1 MKKNITMF
9 LLTLLMTTTCFSQTI
24 LTETKKDSTVLITS
38 EQLKRTNLIFV
49 EQEAPLKSNS
59 FLSKQLFNYKL
70 SNDLLLKTDSIR
82 KIEIDNYKLLTES
95 FNSKINTLNKKIK
108 QKDKVILTLKI
119 GGITVSSGLLLWL
132 LLK

>member
-9 LLTLLMTTTCFSQTI
+9 LLTLLMTTTCFSQNI

-49 EQEAPLKSNS
+49 EHEALLKSNS
-59 FLSKQLFNYKL
+59 LLSQQLINYKL

>member
-49 EQEAPLKSNS
+49 EHEALLKSNS
-59 FLSKQLFNYKL
+59 LLSQQLINYKL